1 MSTESMM
8 ECSHCGKPFPT
19 RFQELD
25 DNGNP
30 ICPDCAKEEQHSQ
43 SPKEEH

>member
-1 MSTESMM
+1 MSESMM
-8 ECSHCGKPFPT
+8 DCSSCGKPFPT

-30 ICPDCAKEEQHSQ
+30 ICPDCAREERESKNRKEEQ
-43 SPKEEH
+43 